1 MLALVVNDSIVA
13 AIVGSSFTACLAL
26 MAWIVKGL
34 LTLNGRV
41 DVIEQIIGPPA
52 RNGRRKDADSRSS

>member
-1 MLALVVNDSIVA
+1 MIGLVVNDSIVA

-41 DVIEQIIGPPA
+41 DVIEKIIGPPV
-52 RNGRRKDADSRSS
+52 RNGRLRDEDARSR